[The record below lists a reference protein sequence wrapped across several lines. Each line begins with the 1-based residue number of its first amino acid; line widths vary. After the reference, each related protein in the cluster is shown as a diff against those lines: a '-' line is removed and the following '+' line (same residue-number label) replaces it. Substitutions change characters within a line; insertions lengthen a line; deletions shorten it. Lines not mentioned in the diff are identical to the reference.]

1 MSSITCIA
9 ELAPILSLAQHHPEH
24 GGLLG
29 NDAIAQFFAVDAG
42 SIRTL
47 KKRLVDEQAIE
58 ENRHWLTGANNKT
71 LWTIRGFIR
80 LGMRLSSAPALAFQQ
95 HLENLLTALDTGQ
108 VSIVP
113 IAGEALGVELVP
125 VDAGELVPVPVPLAQ
140 DEPVSDEQVWAIA
153 RPIAA
158 AVYEKRQ
165 AKRSSL
171 EARVNDAIAS
181 ELQQLE
187 AQAEPL
193 GKSIALQWG
202 LPMDL
207 VTPLLQGAA

>member
-1 MSSITCIA
+1 MHITCPA
-9 ELAPILSLAQHHPEH
+9 ELAPLLAQAEQHPDH
-24 GGLLG
+24 GGLLA
-29 NDAIAQFFAVDAG
+29 NDAIAQFFDVSDNA
-42 SIRTL
+42 IRTL

-58 ENRHWLTGANNKT
+58 ENRHWLTGANSKT

-95 HLENLLTALDTGQ
+95 HLENLLTALDAGH

-125 VDAGELVPVPVPLAQ
+125 VDAGELVPVPLTQ

-171 EARVNDAIAS
+171 EARVNDAIAA

-202 LPMDL
+202 LSL
-207 VTPLLQGAA
+207 ETVTPIIQGAA

>member
-1 MSSITCIA
+1 MHITCPA
-9 ELAPILSLAQHHPEH
+9 ELAPLLAQAEQHPDH
-24 GGLLG
+24 GGLLA
-29 NDAIAQFFAVDAG
+29 NDAIAQFFDVSDNA
-42 SIRTL
+42 IRTL

-95 HLENLLTALDTGQ
+95 HLENLLTALDAGQ
-108 VSIVP
+108 VSIMP

-125 VDAGELVPVPVPLAQ
+125 VDAGELLPVPLTQ

-171 EARVNDAIAS
+171 EARVNDAISA

-202 LPMDL
+202 LPMET
-207 VTPLLQGAA
+207 VTPIIQGAA

>member
-1 MSSITCIA
+1 MHITCPA
-9 ELAPILSLAQHHPEH
+9 ELAPLLAQAEQHPDH
-24 GGLLG
+24 GGLLA
-29 NDAIAQFFAVDAG
+29 NDAIAIFFDVSDNA
-42 SIRTL
+42 IRTL

-95 HLENLLTALDTGQ
+95 HLENLLTALDAGQ

-125 VDAGELVPVPVPLAQ
+125 VDAGELLPVPLTQ

-165 AKRSSL
+165 ANRSSL
-171 EARVNDAIAS
+171 EARVNDAISA

-202 LPMDL
+202 LPL
-207 VTPLLQGAA
+207 ETVTPIIQGAA

>member
-1 MSSITCIA
+1 MHITCPT
-9 ELAPILSLAQHHPEH
+9 ELAPLLAQAEQHPEH

-29 NDAIAQFFAVDAG
+29 NDAIAQFFDVSDNA
-42 SIRTL
+42 IRTL

-95 HLENLLTALDTGQ
+95 HLENLLTALDAGQ

-125 VDAGELVPVPVPLAQ
+125 VDAGELLPVPLTQ
-140 DEPVSDEQVWAIA
+140 DEPVSNEQVLSIA
-153 RPIAA
+153 RPIAQ
-158 AVYEKRQ
+158 AVFQQRQ
-165 AKRSSL
+165 SQRRTL
-171 EARVNDAIAS
+171 EGRVNDAIAS
-181 ELQQLE
+181 ELHQLE
-187 AQAEPL
+187 QQAEPL

-202 LPMDL
+202 LPL
-207 VTPLLQGAA
+207 ETITQHLQGAA

>member
-1 MSSITCIA
+1 MNLACIDS
-9 ELAPILSLAQHHPEH
+9 LSPILSLAQHHPDH

-29 NDAIAQFFAVDAG
+29 NDAIAQFFDVSDNA
-42 SIRTL
+42 IRTL

-95 HLENLLTALDTGQ
+95 HLENLLTALDAGQ
-108 VSIVP
+108 VSIMP

-125 VDAGELVPVPVPLAQ
+125 VDAGELLPVPLTQ

-165 AKRSSL
+165 ANRSSL
-171 EARVNDAIAS
+171 EARVNDAISA

-202 LPMDL
+202 LPL
-207 VTPLLQGAA
+207 ETVTPIIQGAA

>member
-1 MSSITCIA
+1 MNAACLETLS
-9 ELAPILSLAQHHPEH
+9 PILNLTQHHPDH

-29 NDAIAQFFAVDAG
+29 NDAIAQFFEVDSG

-47 KKRLVDEQAIE
+47 KKRLTDESAISE
-58 ENRHWLTGANNKT
+58 GQHWLKGESNKT
-71 LWTIRGFIR
+71 LWTFRGFIR
-80 LGMRLSSAPALAFQQ
+80 LGMRLSSPMALQLQQ
-95 HLENLLTALDTGQ
+95 HLEDLLAMLNAGQ
-108 VSIVP
+108 VQI
-113 IAGEALGVELVP
+113 IP
-125 VDAGELVPVPVPLAQ
+125 VDGQSVGIQLVTVEAVAGELVPVPLAH
-140 DEPVSDEQVWAIA
+140 EPVVSDEQVWAIA

-165 AKRSSL
+165 ANRSSL
-171 EARVNDAIAS
+171 EARVNDAIAA

-202 LPMDL
+202 LPL
-207 VTPLLQGAA
+207 ETVTPIIQGAA

>member
-1 MSSITCIA
+1 MNLACIDS
-9 ELAPILSLAQHHPEH
+9 LSPILSLAQHHPDH

-29 NDAIAQFFAVDAG
+29 NDAIAQFFDVSDNA
-42 SIRTL
+42 IRTL

-95 HLENLLTALDTGQ
+95 HLENLLTALDAGQ

-125 VDAGELVPVPVPLAQ
+125 VDAGELLPVPLTQ

-165 AKRSSL
+165 ANRSSL
-171 EARVNDAIAS
+171 EARVNDAISA

-202 LPMDL
+202 LPL
-207 VTPLLQGAA
+207 ETVTPIIQGAA

>member
-1 MSSITCIA
+1 MHITCPA
-9 ELAPILSLAQHHPEH
+9 ELAPLLAQAEQHPDH
-24 GGLLG
+24 GGLLA
-29 NDAIAQFFAVDAG
+29 NDASAVFFDVSDNA
-42 SIRTL
+42 IRTL
-47 KKRLVDEQAIE
+47 KKGLVDEQAIE

-95 HLENLLTALDTGQ
+95 HLENLLTALDSGQ

-125 VDAGELVPVPVPLAQ
+125 VDAGELLPVPLAP

-165 AKRSSL
+165 ANRSSL
-171 EARVNDAIAS
+171 EARVNDAISA

-202 LPMDL
+202 LPL
-207 VTPLLQGAA
+207 ETVTPIIQGAA

>member
-1 MSSITCIA
+1 MHITCPA
-9 ELAPILSLAQHHPEH
+9 ELAPLLAQAEQHPDH
-24 GGLLG
+24 GGLLA
-29 NDAIAQFFAVDAG
+29 NDAIAVFFDVSDNA
-42 SIRTL
+42 IRTL

-95 HLENLLTALDTGQ
+95 HLENLLTALDAGQ

-125 VDAGELVPVPVPLAQ
+125 VDAGEPLPVPLAQ
-140 DEPVSDEQVWAIA
+140 DEQVSDEQVWAIA

-165 AKRSSL
+165 ANRSSL
-171 EARVNDAIAS
+171 EARVNDAISA

-202 LPMDL
+202 LPL
-207 VTPLLQGAA
+207 ETVTPIIQGAA

>member
-1 MSSITCIA
+1 MHITCPA
-9 ELAPILSLAQHHPEH
+9 ELAPLLAQAEQHPDH
-24 GGLLG
+24 GGLLA
-29 NDAIAQFFAVDAG
+29 NDAIAVFFDVSDNA
-42 SIRTL
+42 IRTL

-95 HLENLLTALDTGQ
+95 HLENLLTALDAGQ

-125 VDAGELVPVPVPLAQ
+125 VDAGELLPVPLTQ

-165 AKRSSL
+165 ANRSSL
-171 EARVNDAIAS
+171 EARVNDAISA

-202 LPMDL
+202 LPL
-207 VTPLLQGAA
+207 ETVTPIIQGAA